1 MLCALVF
8 LFERVLE
15 RPLKGLNLTRAR
27 RPRRLPVVLIQAE
40 AEALLEKMQG
50 LPGLG
55 GFQRP

>member
-1 MLCALVF
+1 VSALVF
-8 LFERVLE
+8 FVERV
-15 RPLKGLNLTRAR
+15 LKGLNLTRAW
-27 RPRRLPVVLIQAE
+27 RPRRVPVVLIQ